1 MEGSRAGIRERST
14 AGTCTGLVR
23 GRGFMILLRIG
34 GVGAEGKTVRGE
46 GRLGGQDGVR
56 GAGRLGMSQLR

>member
-1 MEGSRAGIRERST
+1 M
-14 AGTCTGLVR
+14 GLVR

-34 GVGAEGKTVRGE
+34 GVGAEGKTVRGKC
-46 GRLGGQDGVR
+46 GLGGQDGVR